1 MLSMASCVS
10 VTIYVNALGN
20 NPPVA
25 VDDSVSTDEGTV
37 LIINALVDNGSG
49 VDTDLDSDTL
59 TPVSH
64 TDPDNGAVTLK
75 PDGTFEYTPDAN
87 FDGLDSFVYTVSDG
101 KGGTDTAT
109 GMS

>member
-1 MLSMASCVS
+1 MASCVS

-20 NPPVA
+20 SPPVA
-25 VDDSVSTDEGTV
+25 VDDSVSTDEGTTV
-37 LIINALVDNGSG
+37 NINALIDNGSG
-49 VDTDLDSDTL
+49 VDTDPDSDTL

-75 PDGTFEYTPDAN
+75 PDGTFDYTPDAN
-87 FDGLDSFVYTVSDG
+87 FDGQDSFVYTVSDG

-109 GMS
+109 GMW